1 MEELVTYI
9 VKSLVNNKDDV
20 NVESV
25 AENENTVIIKVT
37 VNPDDLG
44 KVIGKNG
51 KIANSIRAIVKS
63 AQLNN
68 NVKYFV
74 KIME

>member
-9 VKSLVNNKDDV
+9 VKALVVNKEDV
-20 NVESV
+20 KVESV
-25 AENENTVIIKVT
+25 QENEHTVILKVS
-37 VNPDDLG
+37 VNEKDLG

-51 KIANSIRAIVKS
+51 KVANALRAIVKS
-63 AQLNN
+63 APNDD
-68 NVKYFV
+68 NVRYFV

>member
-9 VKSLVNNKDDV
+9 VKALVVNKEDV
-20 NVESV
+20 KVES
-25 AENENTVIIKVT
+25 AQENEHTVILKVS
-37 VNPDDLG
+37 VNEKDLG

-51 KIANSIRAIVKS
+51 KIVNALRSIVKS
-63 AQLNN
+63 APTDNS
-68 NVKYFV
+68 VRYFV

>member
-9 VKSLVNNKDDV
+9 VKSLVINKDDV
-20 NVESV
+20 KVESV
-25 AENENTVIIKVT
+25 KENESTVILKVT
-37 VNPDDLG
+37 VNSQDLG

-63 AQLNN
+63 AQDNN

>member
-9 VKSLVNNKDDV
+9 VKSLVVNKDDV
-20 NVESV
+20 KVESTN
-25 AENENTVIIKVT
+25 ENENTIILKVS
-37 VNPDDLG
+37 VNSQDLG

-63 AQLNN
+63 ASTDN

>member
-1 MEELVTYI
+1 MEKLVSYI
-9 VKSLVNNKDDV
+9 VKSLVANKEDV
-20 NVESV
+20 KVE
-25 AENENTVIIKVT
+25 ANKENENTIILKVY
-37 VNPDDLG
+37 VNEKDLG

-51 KIANSIRAIVKS
+51 KIANSLRNIVKS
-63 AQLNN
+63 AQTDN

>member
-9 VKSLVNNKDDV
+9 VKALVGNKDDV
-20 NVESV
+20 KVESV
-25 AENENTVIIKVT
+25 KENENTVILNVS
-37 VNPDDLG
+37 VNEKDLG

-51 KIANSIRAIVKS
+51 KIANSLRSIVKS
-63 AQLNN
+63 AQTDN
-68 NVKYFV
+68 NVRYFV

>member
-1 MEELVTYI
+1 MEELVSYI
-9 VKSLVNNKDDV
+9 VKSLVINKDDV
-20 NVESV
+20 KVES
-25 AENENTVIIKVT
+25 AIENENTVILKVS
-37 VNPDDLG
+37 VNSADLG

-63 AQLNN
+63 AQTDN

>member
-9 VKSLVNNKDDV
+9 VKSLVVNKDDV
-20 NVESV
+20 KVESLK
-25 AENENTVIIKVT
+25 ENENTIILKVT
-37 VNPDDLG
+37 VNSSDLG

-63 AQLNN
+63 VQTDN

>member
-1 MEELVTYI
+1 MEELVCYI
-9 VKSLVNNKDDV
+9 VKALVNNKDDV
-20 NVESV
+20 KVESSK
-25 AENENTVIIKVT
+25 ENDSTIILKVQ
-37 VNPDDLG
+37 VNSSDLG

-51 KIANSIRAIVKS
+51 KIANSIRNIVKS
-63 AQLNN
+63 AQTDG

>member
-20 NVESV
+20 KVESV

>member
-9 VKSLVNNKDDV
+9 VKSLVINKEDV
-20 NVESV
+20 KVESV
-25 AENENTVIIKVT
+25 NENENTVILKVT
-37 VNPDDLG
+37 VNSQDLG

-63 AQLNN
+63 AQENN

>member
-9 VKSLVNNKDDV
+9 VKALVVNKDDV
-20 NVESV
+20 KVESV
-25 AENENTVIIKVT
+25 KENENTVILNVS
-37 VNPDDLG
+37 VNEKDLG

-51 KIANSIRAIVKS
+51 KIANSLSAIVKS
-63 AQLNN
+63 AQTDN
-68 NVKYFV
+68 NVRYFV

>member
-9 VKSLVNNKDDV
+9 VKSLVVNKDDV
-20 NVESV
+20 KVESV
-25 AENENTVIIKVT
+25 KENDTTIILKVS
-37 VNPDDLG
+37 VNEKDLG

-51 KIANSIRAIVKS
+51 KIANALRSIVKS
-63 AQLNN
+63 AQEDNK
-68 NVKYFV
+68 VRYFI

>member
-9 VKSLVNNKDDV
+9 VKSLVVNKDDV
-20 NVESV
+20 KVESLK
-25 AENENTVIIKVT
+25 ENENTIILKVT
-37 VNPDDLG
+37 VNSSDLG

-63 AQLNN
+63 AQTDN

>member
-9 VKSLVNNKDDV
+9 VKALVVNKEDV
-20 NVESV
+20 KVESV
-25 AENENTVIIKVT
+25 QENEHTVILKVS
-37 VNPDDLG
+37 VNERDLG

-51 KIANSIRAIVKS
+51 KIVNALRSIVKS
-63 AQLNN
+63 APTDNS
-68 NVKYFV
+68 VKYFV

>member
-9 VKSLVNNKDDV
+9 VKSLVTNKDDV
-20 NVESV
+20 KVESV
-25 AENENTVIIKVT
+25 KENESTVILKVT
-37 VNPDDLG
+37 VNSQDLG

-63 AQLNN
+63 AQDNN

>member
-9 VKSLVNNKDDV
+9 VKALVVNKDEV
-20 NVESV
+20 KVESV
-25 AENENTVIIKVT
+25 QENEHTVILKVS
-37 VNPDDLG
+37 VNEKDLG

-51 KIANSIRAIVKS
+51 KIVNALRAIVKS
-63 AQLNN
+63 APTGNS
-68 NVKYFV
+68 VRYFV

>member
-9 VKSLVNNKDDV
+9 VKSLVANKDDV
-20 NVESV
+20 IVESV
-25 AENENTVIIKVT
+25 KENESTVILKVT
-37 VNPDDLG
+37 VNEKDLG

-51 KIANSIRAIVKS
+51 KIANALRAIVKS
-63 AQLNN
+63 VPNDN

>member
-1 MEELVTYI
+1 MEELVSYI
-9 VKSLVNNKDDV
+9 VKSLVANKEDV
-20 NVESV
+20 KVE
-25 AENENTVIIKVT
+25 ANKENENTIILKVY
-37 VNPDDLG
+37 VNEKDLG

-51 KIANSIRAIVKS
+51 KIANSLRNIVKS
-63 AQLNN
+63 AQTDN

>member
-9 VKSLVNNKDDV
+9 VKALVVNKEDV
-20 NVESV
+20 KVESV
-25 AENENTVIIKVT
+25 QENESTVILKVS
-37 VNPDDLG
+37 VNEKDLG

-51 KIANSIRAIVKS
+51 KIANSLRAIVKS
-63 AQLNN
+63 VPNN
-68 NVKYFV
+68 NVRYFV

>member
-9 VKSLVNNKDDV
+9 VKSLVMNKDDV
-20 NVESV
+20 KVES
-25 AENENTVIIKVT
+25 AKENENTIILKVT
-37 VNPDDLG
+37 VNPSDLG

-51 KIANSIRAIVKS
+51 KVANSIRAIVKS
-63 AQLNN
+63 AQTDN

>member
-9 VKSLVNNKDDV
+9 VKSLVTNKDDV
-20 NVESV
+20 KVESTN
-25 AENENTVIIKVT
+25 ENENTIILKVS
-37 VNPDDLG
+37 VNSQDLG

-63 AQLNN
+63 ASTDN

>member
-9 VKSLVNNKDDV
+9 VKSLVINKEDV
-20 NVESV
+20 KVESIN
-25 AENENTVIIKVT
+25 ENENTVILKVT
-37 VNPDDLG
+37 VNSQDLG

-63 AQLNN
+63 AQENN

>member
-9 VKSLVNNKDDV
+9 VKSLVINKDDV
-20 NVESV
+20 KVESV
-25 AENENTVIIKVT
+25 KENENTVILKVT
-37 VNPDDLG
+37 VNSQDLG

-63 AQLNN
+63 AQDNN

>member
-9 VKSLVNNKDDV
+9 VKALVVNKEDV
-20 NVESV
+20 KVEAV
-25 AENENTVIIKVT
+25 KENESTVILKVS
-37 VNPDDLG
+37 VNEKDLG

-51 KIANSIRAIVKS
+51 KIANALRAIVKS
-63 AQLNN
+63 APTDN
-68 NVKYFV
+68 NVRYFV

>member
-9 VKSLVNNKDDV
+9 VKSLVINKEDV
-20 NVESV
+20 KVESV
-25 AENENTVIIKVT
+25 KENESTVILKVT
-37 VNPDDLG
+37 VNSQDLG

-63 AQLNN
+63 AQDNN

>member
-20 NVESV
+20 KVES
-25 AENENTVIIKVT
+25 ATENENTVILKVS
-37 VNPDDLG
+37 VNPVDLG

-63 AQLNN
+63 ASSEN

>member
-9 VKSLVNNKDDV
+9 VKSLVVNKDDV
-20 NVESV
+20 KVES
-25 AENENTVIIKVT
+25 AKENENTIILKVT
-37 VNPDDLG
+37 VNPSDLG

-51 KIANSIRAIVKS
+51 KVANSIRAIVKS
-63 AQLNN
+63 AQTDN